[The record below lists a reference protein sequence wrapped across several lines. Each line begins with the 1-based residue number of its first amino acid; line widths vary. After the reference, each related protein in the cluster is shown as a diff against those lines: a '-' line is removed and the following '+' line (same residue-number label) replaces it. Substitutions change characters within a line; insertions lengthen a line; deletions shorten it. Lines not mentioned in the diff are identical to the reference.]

1 MIYQEIILER
11 GFFMSE
17 RSNHLPG
24 LIKGMVV
31 SILLTFI
38 LLLGLCCLCYFLTV
52 SEQLLSL
59 LVFLVTGISIFFG
72 AFLTSLRADSSG
84 LLHGLIHGFFYL
96 LIVFVWGLV
105 VNKGFFWNT
114 HLLSMSLCILA
125 SGMLGGILG
134 INFKN

>member
-11 GFFMSE
+11 GFFMPE
-17 RSNHLPG
+17 HTFHLPD
-24 LIKGMVV
+24 LLKGMIV
-31 SILLTFI
+31 SIVLTFI
-38 LLLGLCCLCYFLTV
+38 LLLGICCLCYFLTV

-59 LVFLVTGISIFFG
+59 FVFLSTGISVFTG

-125 SGMLGGILG
+125 TGMLGGILG